1 MSGQGLNAPE
11 LSSLKNED
19 KIIGEVYRRIERE
32 RAIIQ
37 GSRSILVSTNNS
49 FVQERCETSI
59 REAEKNITYL
69 EDVMKGLKL
78 RKQEADG
85 RASPDKPQSSAATAA
100 TAAAATDGSL
110 GDKLPPIPLKG
121 KLIFPNRL
129 LRLLPLFVCC
139 DYSGML

>member
-1 MSGQGLNAPE
+1 MSGQGLNPHE

-49 FVQERCETSI
+49 SVQERCETSI

-85 RASPDKPQSSAATAA
+85 RASPEKLHSGAS
-100 TAAAATDGSL
+100 AAAAAAAVDNSTGN
-110 GDKLPPIPLKG
+110 KLPPIPLKG
-121 KLIFPNRL
+121 KYFSIFS
-129 LRLLPLFVCC
+129 
-139 DYSGML
+139 DA